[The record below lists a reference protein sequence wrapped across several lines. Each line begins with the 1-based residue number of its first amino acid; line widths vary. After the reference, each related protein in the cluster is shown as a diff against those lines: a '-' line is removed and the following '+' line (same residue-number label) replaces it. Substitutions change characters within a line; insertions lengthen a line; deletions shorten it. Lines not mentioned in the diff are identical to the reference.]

1 MCVCVYVCM
10 CVCVYV
16 CMYVYTYVVASKKYR
31 EYMTYIY
38 MYMYMYETSC
48 GMLWPLAVINEITTP
63 ATKVIY
69 HISLEWDYKQHI
81 TVKSR
86 KCIDI

>member
-1 MCVCVYVCM
+1 
-10 CVCVYV
+10 
-16 CMYVYTYVVASKKYR
+16 
-31 EYMTYIY
+31 
-38 MYMYMYETSC
+38 MYMYETSC

-63 ATKVIY
+63 AIRVIY

-86 KCIDI
+86 KCIYIYNIELPPKTKKIIHTIPVK